1 MAVCILENARRYLL
15 RAYGRIDVNDPDP
28 LLDAVREDGMMMVT
42 SDETIDAEEV
52 IFDCIDKIL
61 NPPQKPFHWW
71 R

>member
-1 MAVCILENARRYLL
+1 M
-15 RAYGRIDVNDPDP
+15 YGRIDVNEPDP
-28 LLDAVREDGMMMVT
+28 LLDAVREDGMLMV
-42 SDETIDAEEV
+42 SCIETLDAEEV